1 MDNFIRVYDQM
12 LQPEF
17 CKELIE
23 WFEFSSTK
31 GVLHNRSSA
40 PFMARADGLNRQDK
54 QIPIDANRPVWA
66 EQIYNQMAPCV
77 QEYANDFPWLKGLNL
92 ISSICIMQATEPL
105 TGDGYHTWHCEK
117 SNYNNSDRVLA
128 WILYLNDID
137 EGGETEF
144 LYQGI
149 RVAPKEGRLAIWP
162 AGFTHVHRGNPPLK
176 NKKYVISGWM
186 TGDRG
191 IPAFRFPE
199 NN

>member
-1 MDNFIRVYDQM
+1 MDNFIRTYENM
-12 LQPEF
+12 IEKEF
-17 CKELIE
+17 CNELID

-31 GVLHNRSSA
+31 GLLHNRAST
-40 PFMARADGLNRQDK
+40 DGLMRKDK

-66 EQIYNQMAPCV
+66 EYVYSKMAPCI
-77 QEYANDFPWLKGLNL
+77 QKYADDFPWLKGLNL
-92 ISSICIMQATEPL
+92 ISSICIMQSTEPM

-128 WILYLNDID
+128 WLLYLNDVE

-149 RVAPKEGRLAIWP
+149 RVAPKAGSLAVWP

-176 NKKYVISGWM
+176 NKKYVISGWL

-191 IPAFRFPE
+191 IPSFNFNQGE
-199 NN
+199 